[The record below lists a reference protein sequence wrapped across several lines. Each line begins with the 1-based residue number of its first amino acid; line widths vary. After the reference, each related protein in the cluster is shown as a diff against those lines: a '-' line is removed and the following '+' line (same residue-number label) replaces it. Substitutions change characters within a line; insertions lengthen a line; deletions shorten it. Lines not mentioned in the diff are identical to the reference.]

1 MRRAALTGEDHAVA
15 RPVDLETVPAVLRGK
30 LEFES
35 GYDQQSTERDEQ
47 GEVLTHLLRRAVA
60 DTARARLR
68 GLDLAPLAAAV
79 SGGHRVATGEQV
91 PAGEVLA
98 ALPELPVLHDVAT
111 RLGAAP
117 GGPPGPI
124 AAAVELAL
132 ESLYLTRKLGKDVED
147 GRTVYGS
154 RE

>member
-1 MRRAALTGEDHAVA
+1 VA
-15 RPVDLETVPAVLRGK
+15 E
-30 LEFES
+30 
-35 GYDQQSTERDEQ
+35 
-47 GEVLTHLLRRAVA
+47 
-60 DTARARLR
+60 TARARLR
-68 GLDLAPLAAAV
+68 GLNLTPLAAAV
-79 SGGHRVATGEQV
+79 SGNHRVATGERV
-91 PAGEVLA
+91 PACEVLA
-98 ALPELPVLHDVAT
+98 ALPELPILHEVAT

-117 GGPPGPI
+117 DGPPGPI